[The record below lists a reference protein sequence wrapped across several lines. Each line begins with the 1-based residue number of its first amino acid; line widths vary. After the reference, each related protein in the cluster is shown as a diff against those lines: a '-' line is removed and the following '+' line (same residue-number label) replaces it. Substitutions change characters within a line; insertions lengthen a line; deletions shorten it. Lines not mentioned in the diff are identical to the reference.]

1 MGIDREHRVN
11 RRIRAPSV
19 RVIAE
24 DGSQLGIMN
33 LQDAL
38 ALGQE
43 REMDLV
49 EVAPAADPPVCR
61 LLDYGKFRYVQ
72 TKKEK
77 EARKSQK
84 STGLREVR
92 FRPGIGQH
100 DLDAKY
106 RIMQKLLAAGAKVK
120 VSVLFRG
127 RSITHPELGVVLLR
141 KMAERLQGEA
151 KLERA
156 PAMEGRMLS
165 IILAP
170 MVRRDGGLSAPT
182 VVEEQSKTS
191 TLVAQGSENAETE
204 NT

>member
-1 MGIDREHRVN
+1 M
-11 RRIRAPSV
+11 S
-19 RVIAE
+19 
-24 DGSQLGIMN
+24 

-38 ALGQE
+38 AMAQE

-100 DLDAKY
+100 DLDAKC
-106 RIMQKLLAAGAKVK
+106 RTIQKLLAAGAKVK

-156 PAMEGRMLS
+156 PAMEGRTLS

-170 MVRRDGGLSAPT
+170 MIRRDGGSSAPN
-182 VVEEQSKTS
+182 VVKEQSETS
-191 TLVAQGSENAETE
+191 PLGAQGSENAETE